1 MNNYNISKFLKE
13 LIVALLL
20 VFTLG
25 ITIYKIKSHQD
36 NKYWDSV
43 DKEQTI
49 TTVTGYTSG
58 PKASGSAVATY
69 IVNDKE
75 YSVSIEESYVYEEK
89 FQLEYNRDN
98 PSENKIY
105 RELPVFQEG
114 ELVNYTVGKLVSYN
128 SWFFRNMVYK
138 FWIEDRFYVEGQY
151 QEEDSNTKYTNVEEG
166 QLFVVEYW
174 LDNPKRSIIHLDK
187 PVKYISEWWKY
198 KVDENGE
205 THK

>member
-25 ITIYKIKSHQD
+25 ITIYKIISYQD
-36 NKYWDSV
+36 SKYWNSV

-49 TTVTGYTSG
+49 ASVTGYTSG

-75 YSVSIEESYVYEEK
+75 YSVSIEEGYVYGEK

-105 RELPVFQEG
+105 REFPVFQKDEST
-114 ELVNYTVGKLVSYN
+114 NYVLGKLISYD
-128 SWFFRNMVYK
+128 SWIFRDMVYR
-138 FWIEDRFYVEGQY
+138 FWIEDRFYEQGQY
-151 QEEDSNTKYTNVEEG
+151 QEKDSNEKYPKVEEG

-174 LDNPKRSIIHLDK
+174 VDNPKRSIIHLDK
-187 PVKYISEWWKY
+187 PVEYIPQWWKY